1 MVSGFTNIGGDRNG
15 HRVMHEH
22 LKSPHSNI
30 NRGQKIG
37 LCEAAFRSREQELFP
52 PVSQLFEKPMRVL
65 YYLTILGS

>member
-1 MVSGFTNIGGDRNG
+1 MVSVHVFTNMGGDRNG
-15 HRVMHEH
+15 HRVRNTSKG
-22 LKSPHSNI
+22 LNAI